1 MILLL
6 SSYLGRWFWLC
17 DMLSNFRLYYVF
29 ISIIFLLFALIFK
42 NKICILLLVG
52 AVIIQG
58 FTIYQSYRNPL
69 NILNKETISEEIS
82 LLQYNVLYSNNNHK
96 EIVTYLIENQADL
109 DIIFLQ
115 EVMPDLKDELKRIE
129 NYFPYKVIINEPWYG
144 RAFYSKI
151 PILSHEIKFFNNEA
165 VDTEDHRLNSKDN
178 IFPGPVH
185 YLVAHLKTKEQEIPI
200 TFYGIHTTSPFPREY
215 GERRNNELNSIAK
228 RINQDVS
235 SKHKILAGDFNI
247 NSFSYW
253 YKLLEKSTGLISSER
268 GTGINNSWPTW
279 MKFNLLRISIDNAL
293 VSKNILVKERVIGKD
308 IGSDHL
314 PVILKLDCIK

>member
-1 MILLL
+1 M
-6 SSYLGRWFWLC
+6 
-17 DMLSNFRLYYVF
+17 
-29 ISIIFLLFALIFK
+29 
-42 NKICILLLVG
+42 
-52 AVIIQG
+52 
-58 FTIYQSYRNPL
+58 
-69 NILNKETISEEIS
+69 
-82 LLQYNVLYSNNNHK
+82 
-96 EIVTYLIENQADL
+96 
-109 DIIFLQ
+109 
-115 EVMPDLKDELKRIE
+115 
-129 NYFPYKVIINEPWYG
+129 
-144 RAFYSKI
+144 
-151 PILSHEIKFFNNEA
+151 
-165 VDTEDHRLNSKDN
+165 
-178 IFPGPVH
+178 
-185 YLVAHLKTKEQEIPI
+185 VAHLKTKEQEIPI

-215 GERRNNELNSIAK
+215 GERRNNELNAIAK